1 MVAATRSLPSYPTA
15 PNPPARR
22 RKAQLPALLPYLAQV
37 PDPRSSRG
45 RRHSLPSV
53 LGLVVLAML
62 CDRSGYRPASQWG
75 RKLLPAVRRRLGFDR
90 FNVPAGSTLHEVLA
104 ALDWEALEKQLRN
117 WAQAWVQALGGAPL
131 PGEWKALAIDGK
143 KLRGSWKRGAA
154 LTHLLAVATHH
165 EGLLVAQTVL
175 PEKKGELTG
184 LRALL
189 PTLVLDGLVVTLD
202 AQFTHRDIGALIQ
215 KQGGDYVFRVKGNQ
229 PKMQARIKE
238 LLGPLAAR
246 PELRTHSRTYDTKH
260 GRREERRLYLQ
271 PLAPGE
277 LDWPGAAQVFMLETS
292 RQTKRGVYAPVQ
304 RYYGLTTLPT
314 ERATAAQLLQLV
326 RGHWTI
332 ENRVFWV
339 RDVLLREDAHSATNS
354 AVVAVLALLRGAA
367 LTLLRAHT
375 GGSVALALNEYT
387 ANPWEALNVLGFP

>member
-1 MVAATRSLPSYPTA
+1 MVAATHALPSYPTA
-15 PNPPARR
+15 RNPPARR
-22 RKAQLPALLPYLAQV
+22 RKGHLPALRPYLEQV
-37 PDPRSSRG
+37 PDPRSARG
-45 RRHSLPSV
+45 RRHSLPAILS
-53 LGLVVLAML
+53 LIVLAML
-62 CDRSGYRPASQWG
+62 CDRNGYRPASQWG
-75 RKLLPAVRRRLGFDR
+75 RKLPGAVRRRLGFDR

-104 ALDWEALEKQLRN
+104 ALDWEEVEKQLRK
-117 WAQAWVQALGGAPL
+117 WAQACLQALGGAPL

-189 PTLVLDGLVVTLD
+189 PTLVLEGLVITLD
-202 AQFTHRDIGALIQ
+202 AQFTHRDIGEMIL
-215 KQGGDYVFRVKGNQ
+215 KQGGDYVFRVKHNQ
-229 PKMQARIKE
+229 PKLRARVEE
-238 LLGPLAAR
+238 LLGPLATH
-246 PELRTHSRTYDTKH
+246 PELRTHCRTYDTEH

-271 PLAPGE
+271 PLAAGE
-277 LDWPGAAQVFMLETS
+277 LDWPGAAQVFLLETS
-292 RQTKRGVYAPVQ
+292 RQTQRGVYAPAQ
-304 RYYGLTTLPT
+304 RFYGVTTLPA
-314 ERATAAQLLQLV
+314 ERATATQVLQLV

-339 RDVLLREDAHSATNS
+339 RDVLLREDAHSATIC

-367 LTLLRAHT
+367 LTLLRTHA

-387 ANPWEALNVLGFP
+387 ANPGEALKVLGFP